1 MGVKRFHLESFSDC
15 FDMPSVLFEA
25 KSLEELHLAHC
36 RITYPDKLLSKK
48 LRILSL
54 DLVDIGDEALRK
66 IMSGCPLM
74 ERVVLFGCQGL
85 TSIKAHNSNLK
96 HFEYFDFQADNVLI
110 DIDAPSLESI
120 RIMGQSRWLY
130 LGKSFMHLKSVY
142 LEYLVLNQK
151 FFDMCSVDLC
161 CLEDLKMHSCSG
173 LEEFQL
179 SSRSIK
185 RLRFWVGSPTKAV
198 LDLPNILFLQLHC
211 IVFPS
216 ILLSTDSSEWRSE
229 IHLIRPLIPNNDN
242 EAASLFDK
250 LHELHRALGHSRI
263 SMHMRV
269 FNLDLAFSHEGLGE
283 LPVIE
288 SLTVEKDFT
297 LFYLK
302 AFFNYFFGKFRPRYV
317 EQSVDAVFETEE
329 YEEEPDPYDEEEYEE
344 EPDPYDEEEFE
355 PPCTVSATKKYGGV
369 NELVDRLCDM
379 FLMESERENYYWRQ
393 DLEEVSVEA
402 SEESGKKWRPLQG
415 ANISEWGLPNNVDQ
429 QIQQQVRFRLKWR
442 G

>member
-1 MGVKRFHLESFSDC
+1 MLNLGVKRFHLKSFSDC

-25 KSLEELHLAHC
+25 ESLEELHLAHC

-54 DLVDIGDEALRK
+54 VLVDIGDEALRK

-74 ERVVLFGCQGL
+74 ERVVLHGCQGL

-96 HFEYFDFQADNVLI
+96 HFQYIDTQGDNVLI

-120 RIMGQSRWLY
+120 IIIGQSRWLY
-130 LGKSFMHLKSVY
+130 LGKSFMHLKFVY

-185 RLRFWVGSPTKAV
+185 RLRFSVGSPTKAV
-198 LDLPNILFLQLHC
+198 LDLPNILFLQLDC

-216 ILLSTDSSEWRSE
+216 ISLSTDSSEWRSE
-229 IHLIRPLIPNNDN
+229 IHLMRPLIPNNDN
-242 EAASLFDK
+242 EAASLFDE

-317 EQSVDAVFETEE
+317 EQSVYAVRLYAVFEIK
-329 YEEEPDPYDEEEYEE
+329 EYEE

-355 PPCTVSATKKYGGV
+355 PPRTVSATKKYGGV

-379 FLMESERENYYWRQ
+379 FLMESERENHYWRQ

-429 QIQQQVRFRLKWR
+429 QIRFRLKWR
-442 G
+442 GSSLS

>member
-1 MGVKRFHLESFSDC
+1 MGVKRFHLEFFSDK
-15 FDMPSVLFEA
+15 FDMPSVLLEA
-25 KSLEELHLAHC
+25 KSLEELHLGHC

-54 DLVDIGDEALRK
+54 DFVDIGDEALRK

-110 DIDAPSLESI
+110 DIDAPSLESF

-142 LEYLVLNQK
+142 LESLVLNQK

-198 LDLPNILFLQLHC
+198 LDLPNILFIQLDC

-216 ILLSTDSSEWRSE
+216 ISLSTDSSEWRSE

-242 EAASLFDK
+242 EAASLFDE

-263 SMHMRV
+263 SMHMGV

-302 AFFNYFFGKFRPRYV
+302 AFFNYFFGNFRPRYV
-317 EQSVDAVFETEE
+317 EQSVDAFFETEE
-329 YEEEPDPYDEEEYEE
+329 YEEEPDPYDEEEYG
-344 EPDPYDEEEFE
+344 
-355 PPCTVSATKKYGGV
+355 PPRTVSTTKKYGGV

-379 FLMESERENYYWRQ
+379 FLMENERENYYWRQ

-402 SEESGKKWRPLQG
+402 SEENGKKWRPLQG

-429 QIQQQVRFRLKWR
+429 QIRFQLKWR
-442 G
+442 GSSLS